1 MKKVVLIGVFFS
13 LLSLIFASEKMS
25 FIPDTGFNFSIGIDS
40 DFYATNNKKSNS
52 KTNSKKKGNV
62 TKKNTSVSLSVGTKA
77 GIGLVTTGSIFILG
91 GVGLLVFDL
100 VYYFPLVKT
109 SKDDVVKGLS
119 TYSVYELNYNIN
131 LALLIT
137 SISFAGLG
145 LLLAVISIPLFVSK
159 KVSMNLNIRTRDNLC
174 VSVSYKL

>member
-1 MKKVVLIGVFFS
+1 MKKSMFIGVFFTLVS
-13 LLSLIFASEKMS
+13 LTFASEKQV
-25 FIPDTGFNFSIGIDS
+25 FIQDNGFNFSIGINS

-77 GIGLVTTGSIFILG
+77 GIGLVTTGGIFILG

-100 VYYFPLVKT
+100 VYYFPLVQN
-109 SKDDVVKGLS
+109 SASAVKNSDAYLL
-119 TYSVYELNYNIN
+119 YEMNYNIN
-131 LALLIT
+131 LALFISSL
-137 SISFAGLG
+137 SFAGLG
-145 LLLAVISIPLFVSK
+145 LLLAVISIPLFLSK
-159 KVSMNLNIRTRDNLC
+159 KVSMNLNIGTRDNLC